1 MCFSLGCLL
10 TSQPK
15 EGLKAPDKLERL
27 TGGLLERRLNLTDPQ
42 SPNSKNEGLSLG
54 LDTCLLPPP
63 LTLSLEVGGPQER
76 AAGSAPEIGKPQRD
90 CESLEPCLGL
100 SWKFMC

>member
-1 MCFSLGCLL
+1 MLL
-10 TSQPK
+10 SGVPPHISTQRRFK
-15 EGLKAPDKLERL
+15 DKLERL

-90 CESLEPCLGL
+90 CESLEPCSGL
-100 SWKFMC
+100 NWKFMC